1 MKKIREA
8 DLQVFKKESQKELQ
22 ADIEGVTRLERLVL
36 VDQKTGEDWEV
47 VLYDG
52 KIHIEPF
59 DKDEK
64 RDFRINKIIDEN

>member
-1 MKKIREA
+1 MKIREA
-8 DLQVFKKESQKELQ
+8 NFQIFKKESQKELQ

-59 DKDEK
+59 DKDKK
-64 RDFRINKIIDEN
+64 RDFRINKVIDEN

>member
-1 MKKIREA
+1 MKIREA
-8 DLQVFKKESQKELQ
+8 DFQIFKKESKKELQ
-22 ADIEGVTRLERLVL
+22 ADIEGVTRLQRLVL

-59 DKDEK
+59 EKDEK
-64 RDFRINKIIDEN
+64 RNFRINKVIDEN

>member
-1 MKKIREA
+1 MRIREA
-8 DLQVFKKESQKELQ
+8 DFQIFKKESQKELQ

-36 VDQKTGEDWEV
+36 VDQKTGDDWEV

-64 RDFRINKIIDEN
+64 RNFRINKVIDEN

>member
-1 MKKIREA
+1 MKIREA
-8 DLQVFKKESQKELQ
+8 DFQIFKKDSEKEVQ

-36 VDQKTGEDWEV
+36 VDQKNGEDWEV

-64 RDFRINKIIDEN
+64 RDFRINKVIDED